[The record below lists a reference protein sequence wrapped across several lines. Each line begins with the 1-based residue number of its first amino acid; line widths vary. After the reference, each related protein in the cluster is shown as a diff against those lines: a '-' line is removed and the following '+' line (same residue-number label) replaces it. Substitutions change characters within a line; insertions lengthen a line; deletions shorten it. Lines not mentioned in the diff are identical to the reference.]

1 MCVTPVHVR
10 QTTPICT
17 AGTHALPIA
26 TSAENESNHTVVSGH
41 PHGLCTVPAREG
53 VGRETRVDEGEV
65 SAVEDM
71 VEVVVVVVH
80 LRGRELTLVDN
91 VLGRE
96 RADVEA
102 LGERT
107 SGEKSPGP

>member
-1 MCVTPVHVR
+1 M
-10 QTTPICT
+10 
-17 AGTHALPIA
+17 
-26 TSAENESNHTVVSGH
+26 NES
-41 PHGLCTVPAREG
+41 E
-53 VGRETRVDEGEV
+53 VG
-65 SAVEDM
+65 AVQNM

-107 SGEKSPGP
+107 SGGKSPGA

>member
-1 MCVTPVHVR
+1 MCGP
-10 QTTPICT
+10 P
-17 AGTHALPIA
+17 
-26 TSAENESNHTVVSGH
+26 N
-41 PHGLCTVPAREG
+41 GLRTVPARERVCG
-53 VGRETRVDEGEV
+53 ESRVNESEVG
-65 SAVEDM
+65 AVQNM

-107 SGEKSPGP
+107 SGGKSPGA

>member
-1 MCVTPVHVR
+1 M
-10 QTTPICT
+10 
-17 AGTHALPIA
+17 
-26 TSAENESNHTVVSGH
+26 NES
-41 PHGLCTVPAREG
+41 E
-53 VGRETRVDEGEV
+53 VG
-65 SAVEDM
+65 AVQNM
-71 VEVVVVVVH
+71 VEVVVVVVP

-107 SGEKSPGP
+107 SGGKSPGP